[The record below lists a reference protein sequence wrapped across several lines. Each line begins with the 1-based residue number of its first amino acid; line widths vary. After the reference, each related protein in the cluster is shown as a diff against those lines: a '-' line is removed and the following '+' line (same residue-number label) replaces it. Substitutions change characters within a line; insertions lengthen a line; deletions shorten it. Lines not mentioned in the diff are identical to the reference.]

1 MRAKRASW
9 CPERTLMI
17 QLVRRMT
24 TARLTVLAFVLALGL
39 FATACSGSDSSDIA
53 ADTDEVA
60 DVAESEDTSTST
72 GDSTDEPSADAAT
85 EPDDG
90 ADDEAA
96 RDDGASTDAA
106 TSGLAPDD
114 STETDES
121 AGTDQPEPDDAE
133 ELELELDQPDSDGD
147 RIVSDGADEVS
158 GADLEQILPFF
169 GITDPAEAVVCIE
182 EEASSEGLTLDD
194 LSAGAG
200 NGVMI
205 AAIRCRPE
213 PMRELFASE
222 FVEIDSSSLA
232 ATPAQLECGFDTL
245 LSWFPTVPL
254 AEADDVFDGSAPDE
268 VIDLISETCAMS
280 REDADAFLN
289 DA

>member
-9 CPERTLMI
+9 SPERTLMI

-24 TARLTVLAFVLALGL
+24 TAPLTALALVLALGL
-39 FATACSGSDSSDIA
+39 IATACSGSDSSDIA
-53 ADTDEVA
+53 AEADDAA
-60 DVAESEDTSTST
+60 DVAESEDTSTSS
-72 GDSTDEPSADAAT
+72 GDSTDEPSDAAAET
-85 EPDDG
+85 VD
-90 ADDEAA
+90 ADDDSAG
-96 RDDGASTDAA
+96 DDGASTDAA

-114 STETDES
+114 GTETDES
-121 AGTDQPEPDDAE
+121 AGTDEPEVDDSD

-182 EEASSEGLTLDD
+182 EEAKSEGLTIED

-254 AEADDVFDGSAPDE
+254 AGADDVFDGTAPDE